1 MHIIIADLENPAH
14 QRVIVELTDAYARD
28 PLGDGR
34 PLADD
39 VRERLIDGLRA
50 HPTTLVFLAYEG
62 DEPIGIATCFL
73 GFSTFYAR
81 PLVNVHDLSVLAAH
95 RGQGVGRQLL
105 AAVEAEAQRLGC
117 CKLTLEVLERNP
129 ARRLYES
136 CGFEHVEYD
145 NDAGMSLFYAK
156 TL

>member
-1 MHIIIADLENPAH
+1 
-14 QRVIVELTDAYARD
+14 
-28 PLGDGR
+28 
-34 PLADD
+34 
-39 VRERLIDGLRA
+39 
-50 HPTTLVFLAYEG
+50 
-62 DEPIGIATCFL
+62 L

>member
-1 MHIIIADLENPAH
+1 
-14 QRVIVELTDAYARD
+14 V
-28 PLGDGR
+28 
-34 PLADD
+34 
-39 VRERLIDGLRA
+39 
-50 HPTTLVFLAYEG
+50 
-62 DEPIGIATCFL
+62 
-73 GFSTFYAR
+73 
-81 PLVNVHDLSVLAAH
+81 
-95 RGQGVGRQLL
+95 
-105 AAVEAEAQRLGC
+105 AEAQRLGC